1 MQKIVTFLWFDNN
14 LEEAIN
20 FYTGIFKNS
29 EVTDLVY
36 NGKAGSG
43 PEGKLLTATFML
55 NGQEFAGLNG
65 GPHVKFNEAVS
76 LFVQCESQE
85 EIDHYWNKLLED
97 GEESVCGW
105 LKDKFG
111 LSWQVAPMLL
121 IEYIGDPDRE
131 KADRVMAAMMQ
142 MKKIILKDLKDA
154 YKG

>member
-1 MQKIVTFLWFDNN
+1 MQKIIPFLWFDNN
-14 LEEAIN
+14 LEEAVN

-29 EVTDLVY
+29 EITDRVY

-43 PEGKLLTATFML
+43 PEGTLLAATFML

-65 GPHVKFNEAVS
+65 GPLFKFNESVS

-85 EIDHYWNKLLED
+85 EIDYYWDKLLEG
-97 GEESVCGW
+97 GEESACGW

-111 LSWQVAPMLL
+111 LSWQVAPIQLMD
-121 IEYIGDPDRE
+121 YIGDTDRV
-131 KADRVMAAMMQ
+131 KADRVMTAMMK
-142 MKKIILKDLKDA
+142 MRKIILKDIEDA